1 MSVGEMP
8 SHNHSAW
15 TDSQGWH
22 NHGVRTWN
30 GTGVG
35 SDKISAYATR
45 IEANYVYVDGNG
57 NHTHGVGIG
66 NTGSNQ
72 SHNIMQPY
80 IAVYMWKRKS

>member
-1 MSVGEMP
+1 MP

-15 TDSQGWH
+15 TDSQG
-22 NHGVRTWN
+22 NHSHSIENWFGTGNSNVSHPSGYDTAWRN
-30 GTGVG
+30 GTIWT
-35 SDKISAYATR
+35 DAA
-45 IEANYVYVDGNG
+45 G

-72 SHNIMQPY
+72 SHNNLQPY